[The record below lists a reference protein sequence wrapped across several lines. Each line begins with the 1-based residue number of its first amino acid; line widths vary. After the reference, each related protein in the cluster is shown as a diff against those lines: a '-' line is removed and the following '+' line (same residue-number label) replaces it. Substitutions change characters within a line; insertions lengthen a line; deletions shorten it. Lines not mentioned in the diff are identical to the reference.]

1 MFVSFND
8 GLDWRPLKLNLPTT
22 PVHDLIVKGDDLAV
36 ATHGRAFWV
45 LDDLS
50 PLRQFTPDVPSQDLH
65 LYTPAVATRE
75 HNPTDEENK
84 AILTGQNPPA
94 GAVIYYW
101 LKSEPQGETLLE
113 VLDSANNVI
122 RSYSSKK
129 TEEPDEP
136 LDPDAKKPDPQI
148 KPEAGL
154 NRFLWDMRYQGATRV
169 PGYHLFEYNE
179 GRLGPLALPGKYQV
193 RLTVDGKTQ
202 TAPFEVR
209 LDPRVH
215 VSDQD
220 LRQQFDL
227 LMNIRGEMSRVYE
240 AVNQIEDVRLQLAE
254 LKKRLPP
261 DDPATQKVK
270 VEADDLNGRLLA
282 VRDTLLQ
289 MKVRANEDSLA
300 YPQQADA
307 KLAYLALVVGGRT
320 DSAPTAAAAAEFE
333 KLKGMTDGFLANWTQ
348 LQKSELSAFQ
358 RDMTER
364 NIAPVVVPASGS
376 PSAMGEPR

>member
-1 MFVSFND
+1 M
-8 GLDWRPLKLNLPTT
+8 
-22 PVHDLIVKGDDLAV
+22 
-36 ATHGRAFWV
+36 
-45 LDDLS
+45 
-50 PLRQFTPDVPSQDLH
+50 
-65 LYTPAVATRE
+65 
-75 HNPTDEENK
+75 
-84 AILTGQNPPA
+84 
-94 GAVIYYW
+94 
-101 LKSEPQGETLLE
+101 
-113 VLDSANNVI
+113 
-122 RSYSSKK
+122 
-129 TEEPDEP
+129 
-136 LDPDAKKPDPQI
+136 
-148 KPEAGL
+148 
-154 NRFLWDMRYQGATRV
+154 
-169 PGYHLFEYNE
+169 
-179 GRLGPLALPGKYQV
+179 
-193 RLTVDGKTQ
+193 
-202 TAPFEVR
+202 
-209 LDPRVH
+209 H

-358 RDMTER
+358 REMAEQKHRSGRSARER
-364 NIAPVVVPASGS
+364 QSECHGRAAIGTASGRLAEMRG
-376 PSAMGEPR
+376 SAPGTCRGAHTFVPCSLHVALLL